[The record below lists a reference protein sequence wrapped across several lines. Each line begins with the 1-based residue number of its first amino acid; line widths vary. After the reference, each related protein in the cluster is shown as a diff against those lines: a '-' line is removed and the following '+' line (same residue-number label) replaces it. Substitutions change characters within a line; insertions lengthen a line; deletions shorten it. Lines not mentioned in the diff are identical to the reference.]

1 MSLPASE
8 VEPQAGTAPPV
19 VVSDAGP
26 LISLGRL
33 DLLHL
38 LTTLFSAVHVPQ
50 LVVLECLARPA
61 NLDAQ
66 RIRVMLSSGQ
76 FKVCAADPM
85 DLPGL
90 EPGECAAIGHAL
102 TISAG
107 VLLDDGAAR
116 HRAAALGLPVMST
129 LGVLVRARQRDLVG
143 PLAPLLAT
151 LRSTGQR
158 LGREAVAQALLAVG
172 EEPLL

>member
-1 MSLPASE
+1 MPASG
-8 VEPQAGTAPPV
+8 VEPQAGAARAV

-26 LISLGRL
+26 LIALGRL

-38 LTTLFSAVHVPQ
+38 LTDLFSAVHVPQ
-50 LVVLECLARPA
+50 QVMLECLARPA
-61 NLDAQ
+61 NPDAQ
-66 RIRVMLSSGQ
+66 RIRTMLDSGQ
-76 FKVCAADPM
+76 FKVCVADPM

-102 TISAG
+102 AISAG

-116 HRAAALGLPVMST
+116 QRAAALGLHVMGT
-129 LGVLVRARQRDLVG
+129 LGVLVRARQRGLVG
-143 PLAPLLAT
+143 PLAPLVAG
-151 LRSTGQR
+151 LRSSGQR

-172 EEPLL
+172 EEAPP

>member
-1 MSLPASE
+1 MPASE
-8 VEPQAGTAPPV
+8 AEPQAGAASTVV

-38 LTTLFSAVHVPQ
+38 LTALFSAVHVPQ
-50 LVVLECLARPA
+50 LVVLECLARLA
-61 NLDAQ
+61 NMDAQ
-66 RIRVMLSSGQ
+66 RIRVMVDSGQ
-76 FKVCAADPM
+76 FKVCVADPT

-102 TISAG
+102 AISAG

-116 HRAAALGLPVMST
+116 HRAAALGPACD
-129 LGVLVRARQRDLVG
+129 GHPGRAGARG
-143 PLAPLLAT
+143 SAA
-151 LRSTGQR
+151 S
-158 LGREAVAQALLAVG
+158 
-172 EEPLL
+172 